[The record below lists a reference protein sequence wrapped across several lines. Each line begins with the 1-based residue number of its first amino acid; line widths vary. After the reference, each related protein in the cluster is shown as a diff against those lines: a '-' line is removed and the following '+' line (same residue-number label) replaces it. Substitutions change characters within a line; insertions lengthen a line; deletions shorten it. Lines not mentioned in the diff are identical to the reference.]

1 AGSAEVNID
10 NRADNAHVSKTIAAM
25 VLIRLKIDET
35 FSEGRGDAQGCAAR
49 ARLTGMLPRARTR

>member
-1 AGSAEVNID
+1 M
-10 NRADNAHVSKTIAAM
+10 SKTIAAM

-49 ARLTGMLPRARTR
+49 ARLTGIMRWTLQILRYQSTRLDRCNTS